1 MIVYDGLKSD
11 FLKSVE
17 NDTIA
22 LEIRQKILEEM
33 GRHTPESEF
42 RSWNNSMNFM
52 YKVIS
57 DLEIPEDA
65 GVAIEYNVP
74 QTAKRIDFMISGYDA
89 MRRPGMVI
97 VELKQWDRIKKVE
110 SQDALVETY
119 TGGACRKVVHPSYQA
134 WSYAQ
139 LLKDEKSDLKPCAY
153 LHN

>member
-52 YKVIS
+52 YTVIN
-57 DLEIPEDA
+57 DL
-65 GVAIEYNVP
+65 
-74 QTAKRIDFMISGYDA
+74 
-89 MRRPGMVI
+89 
-97 VELKQWDRIKKVE
+97 
-110 SQDALVETY
+110 
-119 TGGACRKVVHPSYQA
+119 
-134 WSYAQ
+134 
-139 LLKDEKSDLKPCAY
+139 
-153 LHN
+153 